1 MTEEE
6 KLKRFTIENCSGL
19 TGNDLIICKVNHS
32 VYSWNEGEFVVVYP
46 RGGNT
51 ELYTGFDEEAGGING
66 YTKLKLANYFD
77 IKDTNGIDISSYS
90 VAQDVSTDDWSVA
103 SESTFTESSTFTG
116 TDGKVYNKVPGL
128 AIAIADNGNQKMYD
142 AHYLVGNY
150 YQWPVATAQTPEERQ
165 QNEDNQKIEG
175 SICPKRW
182 ILPASGPVY
191 NEANGSFY
199 NSLNTYI
206 GNFLKTGGTQA
217 GENIDMYNGSNLLS
231 EQIVLTDGSTIT
243 LEDFLTSSPFEFS
256 RAGSVYM
263 EEYHEFRDLGG
274 YGGQIQ
280 ENFRFSS

>member
-1 MTEEE
+1 M
-6 KLKRFTIENCSGL
+6 
-19 TGNDLIICKVNHS
+19 
-32 VYSWNEGEFVVVYP
+32 
-46 RGGNT
+46 
-51 ELYTGFDEEAGGING
+51 
-66 YTKLKLANYFD
+66 
-77 IKDTNGIDISSYS
+77 
-90 VAQDVSTDDWSVA
+90 
-103 SESTFTESSTFTG
+103 
-116 TDGKVYNKVPGL
+116 YNKVPGL

-231 EQIVLTDGSTIT
+231 KQIVLTDGSTIT

-274 YGGQIQ
+274 YGLYW
-280 ENFRFSS
+280 SSVAQFGKIGPTNAYSYGMYVPDAYASRSHAIYLSFPIRCLLNTAE